1 MSGDPRRARSSCV
14 RGWKVCVWTRGCT
27 RFAGCEKVAVG
38 GDPAARRSI
47 YPTSTPSAWRGVM
60 TTGEDGVPVEETQ
73 DSGIQQVPLVFG
85 VQETPGVGE
94 AREQLLQA
102 IAREAQ
108 H

>member
-1 MSGDPRRARSSCV
+1 
-14 RGWKVCVWTRGCT
+14 
-27 RFAGCEKVAVG
+27 
-38 GDPAARRSI
+38 
-47 YPTSTPSAWRGVM
+47 M
-60 TTGEDGVPVEETQ
+60 TTGENAVPVEETQ

-108 H
+108 HVTDKQAGNASGPLEQLARAYALVTQPAVALPQPAGESAAVPISSRAEWGVE